1 VNPEV
6 LPPEAAPKEV
16 PLGEESLRKL
26 KNVALAGYA
35 LQALAFFLGGIPAVV
50 AVVLAYV
57 KRDDAR
63 GTWLESH
70 LRWQIRTFWI
80 ALLGGIVGVVTFII
94 LIGWLILCV
103 TAVWVIYRIVKGW
116 LALNDGKPLP
126 T

>member
-1 VNPEV
+1 VNTEV
-6 LPPEAAPKEV
+6 LPPEE
-16 PLGEESLRKL
+16 EESLRKL

-80 ALLGGIVGVVTFII
+80 ALLGGIIGVVTFII
-94 LIGWLILCV
+94 H
-103 TAVWVIYRIVKGW
+103 R
-116 LALNDGKPLP
+116 LADPLRHGRLGHLP
-126 T
+126 HRQGLARAQ